1 MSEMIASSSQDP
13 RSRWR
18 RRAAAL
24 TGALVLVTVA
34 GCSDDAPPEPTWAWP
49 LTGDGAASAGGV
61 DLDLAGTYAL
71 DPAGLALD
79 GTSGFATT
87 STPGPVVTTES
98 FTVAAWVSRTP
109 DRLEGAAAVSQIGE
123 VAGAFYL
130 SCGDDSCDFTMKTAD
145 SSDPSTT
152 FRAASEAPQVTD
164 GAWHHAAGV
173 YDADAGEL
181 RLFLDGALA
190 ATTPFDRPWQ
200 ATGPLEIGSSLS
212 DGVPVNFWPGAIAG
226 VAVYDSALTDDEVAT
241 VATAEPPSAA
251 PPPAAEPDPATYGDG
266 VLTGT
271 WEFEA
276 PPGELHDWLAYNDTG
291 SGADSI
297 VLRVSIE
304 DNRWWRRYV
313 LDGEV
318 WEEDG
323 DPVGDVGT
331 FTVDGD
337 QLTMLGED
345 NEESVTYDWSLDG
358 DELSLTV
365 VEYCDLI
372 PPANCVSDHS
382 LVATPLLNLMEHTYT
397 RVSDEA
403 E

>member
-1 MSEMIASSSQDP
+1 MSEKIAS
-13 RSRWR
+13 RSIHARPWWRW
-18 RRAAAL
+18 
-24 TGALVLVTVA
+24 VA
-34 GCSDDAPPEPTWAWP
+34 GVAAGTLALAVLPACAADDPPEPTWAWP
-49 LTGDGAASAGGV
+49 LMGDGAASAGGV
-61 DLDLAGTYAL
+61 DLDFAGTYVL

-79 GTSGFATT
+79 GTSGFAAT

-98 FTVAAWVSRTP
+98 FTVVAWVSRTP

-130 SCGDDSCDFTMKTAD
+130 SCDDGSCDFTMKTAD
-145 SSDPSTT
+145 SSDSSTT
-152 FRAASEAPQVTD
+152 FRAAGEAPQVTD

-173 YDADAGEL
+173 YDAEAGEL
-181 RLFLDGALA
+181 RLFVDGTLT
-190 ATTPFDRPWQ
+190 ATTPFNRPWQ

-241 VATAEPPSAA
+241 VAATEPPSAA

-276 PPGELHDWLAYNDTG
+276 PPGELHDWLADTDTG
-291 SGADSI
+291 TGAESI

-318 WEEDG
+318 WEDG
-323 DPVGDVGT
+323 GEPVGDVGT

-337 QLTMLGED
+337 QFTMLGED
-345 NEESVTYDWSLDG
+345 SEESVTYAWSLDG
-358 DELSLTV
+358 DELALTV
-365 VEYCDLI
+365 VEYCNLI